1 LPNWFEI
8 KRGKSK
14 IKKKKNILVFLSLNL
29 NFKRNSKFFLKPF
42 IKNKKNNEEEDSD
55 K

>member
-1 LPNWFEI
+1 MLEI
-8 KRGKSK
+8 N
-14 IKKKKNILVFLSLNL
+14 IILNIQNLAKKKNILVFLSLNL
-29 NFKRNSKFFLKPF
+29 NFKRNSKFFYKHF